1 MKYLIVILL
10 IAVSIPAI
18 AYDPNCDAV
27 CEMQKAAAEAEQVR
41 SQRELEYLRREAEQR
56 QREDYDVEME
66 RKRQETIDMARKHE
80 RCYDAKNCD

>member
-41 SQRELEYLRREAEQR
+41 SQRELEYLRREAEQASR
-56 QREDYDVEME
+56 DAYDAERERE
-66 RKRQETIDMARKHE
+66 RQEAIERTRELE
-80 RCYDAKNCD
+80 RCYGPSCS